1 MKYFSKYSVFV
12 AIYAL
17 PWKYS
22 GQKKA
27 AARKFGDSSDS
38 DRGGFVKQGGGK
50 QIFCIYLSVL
60 SFSHL

>member
-38 DRGGFVKQGGGK
+38 DRGGFVKQEGGK
-50 QIFCIYLSVL
+50 KKIVFI
-60 SFSHL
+60 